1 MIERTPE
8 IVEPFLAEGTP
19 LGRSGF
25 PSDIAS
31 AALWLASTES
41 SFVTGHALVVDGGL
55 TSGLPWSHMLHRRGQ
70 LLERFKSAKGQ
81 TTVTS

>member
-1 MIERTPE
+1 M
-8 IVEPFLAEGTP
+8 EPFLAEGTP

-31 AALWLASTES
+31 AALWLASSES
-41 SFVTGHALVVDGGL
+41 SFVTGHALVVEGGL
-55 TSGLPWSHMLHRRGQ
+55 TSGPAWSQMLHRREQ
-70 LLERFKSAKGQ
+70 LQERFKSAMGQ